1 VAIYLDLPNEYHF
14 HFDFFES
21 IANIGHIEHVAL
33 TLNQLECHPALA
45 TVNWAKWT
53 APAYPLTSGVSL
65 SLEPPSVYCL

>member
-33 TLNQLECHPALA
+33 TLNQLECHPAMHD
-45 TVNWAKWT
+45 V
-53 APAYPLTSGVSL
+53 
-65 SLEPPSVYCL
+65 